1 MRGAQRAM
9 VLAQS
14 ASPNNA
20 PVNPSR
26 QLTLKRKDFHM
37 VKNDDQAARVEPA
50 CYPSLSQY
58 DGGCSILNGHT
69 TIRNV
74 LAECRECTPE
84 VCDEVFRLL
93 REGNEVFLLGGE
105 IKAAGPY

>member
-1 MRGAQRAM
+1 MTDSGSTAT
-9 VLAQS
+9 
-14 ASPNNA
+14 
-20 PVNPSR
+20 PVDR
-26 QLTLKRKDFHM
+26 H
-37 VKNDDQAARVEPA
+37 
-50 CYPSLSQY
+50 CYPSLSEY